1 MPQTADQVIEEIA
14 NVQARREA
22 MAKLREN
29 RHEYDRLLD
38 LLDAS
43 FALQD
48 LWPGVFNHGKCK
60 TKWTRI
66 PLKPRGRNHPIE
78 YKETLHITD
87 GKGETRKFAGDLV
100 PTVIPR
106 PWNQGGRND

>member
-60 TKWTRI
+60 TKWTRT
-66 PLKPRGRNHPIE
+66 PLKPRGRNHSIQ
-78 YKETLHITD
+78 YKETLFITN
-87 GKGETRKFAGDLV
+87 GIGETRKFASDLV

-106 PWNQGGRND
+106 PWNQGAKDA